1 MICGWVKQYNYRLYF
16 KFGHGSLLLIMD
28 LLNII
33 NIHSLI
39 VKDTDKPKL
48 TQKQLKALKWKPT
61 LVPKDT
67 QPKLGSTEYLKKN
80 LRGFMRFMV
89 EYPDM
94 Q

>member
-1 MICGWVKQYNYRLYF
+1 
-16 KFGHGSLLLIMD
+16 MD

-39 VKDTDKPKL
+39 VKDVDKPKL

-61 LVPKDT
+61 VVPKVS
-67 QPKLGSTEYLKKN
+67 QPKLDSQEYLRNN

-94 Q
+94 E

>member
-1 MICGWVKQYNYRLYF
+1 
-16 KFGHGSLLLIMD
+16 MD

-48 TQKQLKALKWKPT
+48 TQKQLKALKWK
-61 LVPKDT
+61 LKVVPKDK
-67 QPKLGSTEYLKKN
+67 QPKLNSTEYLKKN

-94 Q
+94 E